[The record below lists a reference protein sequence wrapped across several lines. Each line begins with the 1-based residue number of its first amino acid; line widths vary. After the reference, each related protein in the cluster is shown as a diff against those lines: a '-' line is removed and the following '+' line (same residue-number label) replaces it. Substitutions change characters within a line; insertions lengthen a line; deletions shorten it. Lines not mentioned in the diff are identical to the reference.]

1 MNMTRFLKFITIF
14 LSLIILS
21 INGFAFE
28 QKDFVNDI
36 TQAKEMFDK
45 GEHDAAIKFWESKQS
60 DYSGQQGHYE
70 LELGTFYSRMKAFD
84 KAEQTYLAGMK
95 LDGKYPRLNVSL
107 SYIYLWT
114 GRFDQSSALLDETIK
129 EYPDWWSGYYTKA
142 HHEFLTENYQAAKK
156 FAEQSLSITET
167 ARGFILLARASFE
180 LNDTRSVISA
190 IEEAI
195 NIEPN
200 FLADLTAMKIYA
212 VSLATEG
219 LNREAIAVIEEVKKN
234 NEKAAEDEELEKLL
248 SELKNLSNN

>member
-1 MNMTRFLKFITIF
+1 MNMIRFLKLTTIF
-14 LSLIILS
+14 LSLLINS
-21 INGFAFE
+21 INSFSFE

-36 TQAKEMFDK
+36 THAKEMFDK
-45 GEHDAAIKFWESKQS
+45 GEHDAAIKYWEDKHS
-60 DYSGQQGHYE
+60 DYGGQQGHYE

-84 KAEQTYLAGMK
+84 RAEQTYLAGIK
-95 LDGKYPRLNVSL
+95 LKGKYPRLNISL
-107 SYIYLWT
+107 SYVYLWT
-114 GRFDQSSALLDETIK
+114 GRFDQASDLLDETIK

-142 HHEFLTENYQAAKK
+142 HHEFLTENYKAAKK
-156 FAEQSLSITET
+156 FVEKSLSITET

-200 FLADLTAMKIYA
+200 FLSDLNTMKIYA

-219 LNREAIAVIEEVKKN
+219 LNTEAIAVIEEIKKN
-234 NEKAAEDEELEKLL
+234 NEKAADDEELEKLL
-248 SELKNLSNN
+248 SELQKPQG

>member
-1 MNMTRFLKFITIF
+1 MNMFRFPKSVIIS
-14 LSLIILS
+14 LSLLIIS
-21 INGFAFE
+21 NNGFTFE
-28 QKDFVNDI
+28 QKDFVTDI
-36 TQAKEMFDK
+36 TLAKEMFDK
-45 GEHDAAIKFWESKQS
+45 GEHDAAIKYWESKQS
-60 DYSGQQGHYE
+60 AYGGQTGHYE

-84 KAEQTYLAGMK
+84 KAEQTYLAGMQ
-95 LDGKYPRLNVSL
+95 LDGKYPRLNISL

-114 GRFDQSSALLDETIK
+114 GRFDQASALLDETIK

-142 HHEFLTENYQAAKK
+142 HHEFLTENYQEAKIL
-156 FAEQSLSITET
+156 AEQSLSITET

-200 FLADLTAMKIYA
+200 FLADLNAMKIYA

-219 LNREAIAVIEEVKKN
+219 LNGEAIAVIEEIKMN
-234 NEKAAEDEELEKLL
+234 NEKAADDEELKKLL
-248 SELKNLSNN
+248 TELEKKK

>member
-1 MNMTRFLKFITIF
+1 MNMIRFLKLITIF
-14 LSLIILS
+14 LSLLINS
-21 INGFAFE
+21 INSFSFE

-36 TQAKEMFDK
+36 THAKELFDEGK
-45 GEHDAAIKFWESKQS
+45 HDAAIKYWEGKQPA
-60 DYSGQQGHYE
+60 YGGQQGHYE
-70 LELGTFYSRMKAFD
+70 LELGTFYSRMKTFD
-84 KAEQTYLAGMK
+84 KAEQTYLAGMA
-95 LDGKYPRLNVSL
+95 LGGKYPRLNVSL

-142 HHEFLTENYQAAKK
+142 HHEFLTENYKSAKK
-156 FAEQSLSITET
+156 LAEQSVSIMET
-167 ARGFILLARASFE
+167 ARGFMLLARISYA

-219 LNREAIAVIEEVKKN
+219 LNGEAIAVIEEVKKN
-234 NEKAAEDEELEKLL
+234 NEKAVGDKELEKLL
-248 SELKNLSNN
+248 SELKNPKNN

>member
-1 MNMTRFLKFITIF
+1 MNMTRYLNFIALF
-14 LSLIILS
+14 LSLIIIS
-21 INGFAFE
+21 TNSFSFE
-28 QKDFVNDI
+28 QKDFVTDV
-36 TQAKEMFDK
+36 TQAKDLFDK
-45 GEHDAAIKFWESKQS
+45 GKHDEAIKYWEGKQS
-60 DYSGQQGHYE
+60 LYGGQQGHYE

-84 KAEQTYLAGMK
+84 KAEQTYLAGME
-95 LDGKYPRLNVSL
+95 LGGKYPRLNVSL

-142 HHEFLTENYQAAKK
+142 HHEFLTENYKAAKK
-156 FAEQSLSITET
+156 LAEQSVSIMET
-167 ARGFILLARASFE
+167 ARGFMLLARISYA

-219 LNREAIAVIEEVKKN
+219 LNGEAIAVIEEVKKN

-248 SELKNLSNN
+248 AELKNPTQ

>member
-1 MNMTRFLKFITIF
+1 MNLITSLK
-14 LSLIILS
+14 LKYLILTLLFFS
-21 INGFAFE
+21 MSSFAFE
-28 QKDFVNDI
+28 QKDFVTDV
-36 TQAKEMFDK
+36 TQAKDLFDK
-45 GEHDAAIKFWESKQS
+45 GKHDEAIKYWEGKQS
-60 DYSGQQGHYE
+60 VYGGQQGHYE

-84 KAEQTYLAGMK
+84 KAEQTYLAGIE
-95 LDGKYPRLNVSL
+95 LGGKYPRLNVSL

-167 ARGFILLARASFE
+167 ARGFMLLARISYA
-180 LNDTRSVISA
+180 LDDTRSVISA

-219 LNREAIAVIEEVKKN
+219 LNGEAIAVIEEIKRN

-248 SELKNLSNN
+248 TELEKQK

>member
-1 MNMTRFLKFITIF
+1 MNLIKPTKLKY
-14 LSLIILS
+14 LILILLFVS
-21 INGFAFE
+21 MNSFSFE
-28 QKDFVNDI
+28 QKDFVADI
-36 TQAKEMFDK
+36 THAKEMFDK
-45 GEHDAAIKFWESKQS
+45 GEHDAAIKYWESKHS
-60 DYSGQQGHYE
+60 SYGGQQGHYE

-84 KAEQTYLAGMK
+84 KAEKTYLEGIN
-95 LDGKYPRLNVSL
+95 LGGKYPRLNVSL

-114 GRFDQSSALLDETIK
+114 GRFEQASTLLDKTIK

-142 HHEFLTENYQAAKK
+142 HHEFLTENYEAAKYS
-156 FAEQSLSITET
+156 AERSLSITET

-190 IEEAI
+190 VEEAI

-219 LNREAIAVIEEVKKN
+219 LNQEAIAVVEEIKKN

-248 SELKNLSNN
+248 IELEKKK

>member
-1 MNMTRFLKFITIF
+1 MHMTRYLKFITIF
-14 LSLIILS
+14 LSLIIIS
-21 INGFAFE
+21 INCFAFE
-28 QKDFVNDI
+28 QKDFVDDI
-36 TQAKEMFDK
+36 THAKELFDK
-45 GEHDAAIKFWESKQS
+45 GEHDTAIKYWESKHS
-60 DYSGQQGHYE
+60 IYAGQQGHYE

-84 KAEQTYLAGMK
+84 KAEQTYLEGMQ
-95 LDGKYPRLNVSL
+95 LEGKYPRLNVSL

-114 GRFDQSSALLDETIK
+114 GRFDQASAILDKTIN

-142 HHEFLTENYQAAKK
+142 HHEFLTENYQDAKK

-167 ARGFILLARASFE
+167 ARGFMLLARTCFA

-219 LNREAIAVIEEVKKN
+219 LNGEAIAVIEEIKKN
-234 NEKAAEDEELEKLL
+234 NEKAAEDEELENLL
-248 SELKNLSNN
+248 AELKKPQK